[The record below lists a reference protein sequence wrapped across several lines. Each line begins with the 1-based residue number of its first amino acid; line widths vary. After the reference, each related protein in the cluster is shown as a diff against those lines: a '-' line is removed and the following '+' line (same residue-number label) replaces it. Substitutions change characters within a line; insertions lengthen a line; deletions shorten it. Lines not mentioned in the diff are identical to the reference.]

1 MRAVLAGALALGLA
15 GAAQAA
21 PATTCDRAC
30 LEGAMEAREGDS
42 LYMADPQAGQ
52 VGAYSFQIF
61 ELFKIK
67 DGKIIRVEAILNTV
81 PYGMRSGW

>member
-1 MRAVLAGALALGLA
+1 
-15 GAAQAA
+15 
-21 PATTCDRAC
+21 
-30 LEGAMEAREGDS
+30 MEAREGDS